1 MNKAKNEND
10 GQVIIFLSFVLFH
23 VTVAFILFADGI
35 TISPEVGLRN
45 STQNKLLPQFN
56 RRMDDS
62 SEILIDGSAA
72 TMQQHQRNQT
82 QIERHRRL
90 IPYMT
95 FYLPATNNDLK
106 LPINQAY
113 NFMPPPPPSVSN
125 YYKDFLVIFPSC

>member
-1 MNKAKNEND
+1 M
-10 GQVIIFLSFVLFH
+10 FH
-23 VTVAFILFADGI
+23 FTVAFILFADGI
-35 TISPEVGLRN
+35 TISPEIGLRN
-45 STQNKLLPQFN
+45 STQNKLLPQPQLVE

-72 TMQQHQRNQT
+72 TMQAQQRNQT

-113 NFMPPPPPSVSN
+113 NFMPPQTVSN
-125 YYKDFLVIFPSC
+125 YR

>member
-1 MNKAKNEND
+1 M
-10 GQVIIFLSFVLFH
+10 
-23 VTVAFILFADGI
+23 AFILFADGI

-45 STQNKLLPQFN
+45 STQLNNLLPQLSK
-56 RRMDDS
+56 RMDDS
-62 SEILIDGSAA
+62 AEILVDGSAA

-113 NFMPPPPPSVSN
+113 NFMPAPSVSN
-125 YYKDFLVIFPSC
+125 GQKMLFFPKILCVSIFQFNFFLNVN